1 MANRLGMHKSQ
12 GIKALGE
19 AGRSERE
26 IAQVMGVSRGAVRR
40 HLGREESNRTKAP
53 TGEAPTGSVEANGT
67 KAPTGS
73 SLDSKSGIDKSR
85 SRCEGLQDQI
95 LEKLDRG
102 LTAIRIH
109 QDLRAEHGFTGAYS
123 SVRRYVRQLKARSE
137 VPFRRMETAPGY
149 ELQVDYGTGAT
160 CRDPAGNTF
169 KTHVF
174 RVVLSHSRKGY
185 SEAVR
190 RLTTESFLRSLE
202 NAFWALGG
210 VPQVVVFDNAKSV
223 VTQPDWRRKRCQD

>member
-1 MANRLGMHKSQ
+1 MLKSQ

-53 TGEAPTGSVEANGT
+53 TG
-67 KAPTGS
+67 S
-73 SLDSKSGIDKSR
+73 SPDSTSGIDKSR

-109 QDLRAEHGFTGAYS
+109 QDLRAEHGFTGTYS
-123 SVRRYVRQLKARSE
+123 SVRRYVQQLKARSE
-137 VPFRRMETAPGY
+137 APFRRMETP
-149 ELQVDYGTGAT
+149 
-160 CRDPAGNTF
+160 PAGAQRKDGTNIRS
-169 KTHVF
+169 
-174 RVVLSHSRKGY
+174 RV
-185 SEAVR
+185 
-190 RLTTESFLRSLE
+190 
-202 NAFWALGG
+202 
-210 VPQVVVFDNAKSV
+210 
-223 VTQPDWRRKRCQD
+223 